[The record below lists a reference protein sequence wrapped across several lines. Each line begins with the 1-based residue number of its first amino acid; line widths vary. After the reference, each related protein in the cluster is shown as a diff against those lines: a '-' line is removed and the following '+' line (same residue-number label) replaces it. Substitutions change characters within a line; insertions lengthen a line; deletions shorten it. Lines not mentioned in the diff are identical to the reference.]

1 MEKRGAYLNIL
12 YLINFAGKAGTE
24 KYVSNL
30 MHILAA
36 KGENCHLAYGVDGKL
51 SEDMEAAGFPCI
63 RIKMRKTLKAAKEL
77 AAYCKKNKIDVIH
90 AQYPRENVIALLS
103 KLFYSRTKVVYT
115 NHLTINQGIKWKIL
129 NRIFTPFDHRVI
141 AVCRQGA
148 DIMRSNGVCKRRIQV
163 IYNGVFPN
171 EERVYDRSFAR
182 EYNIPDDTFV
192 MSIMARYEIEKGL
205 PFLLASLA
213 KLKRKTDKPFVCFI
227 AGDGSQFEE
236 FAMMTSNSGMAENI
250 IQLGFTRDGDRMLKS
265 SDLYLNTS
273 SKNEAMSFAVLEAM
287 NAGLPLVVTDVGGN
301 RDLAETN
308 MVCGKVLSYGDKEG
322 FSDAILE
329 IMRSQELQKKL
340 SDNSLKKLKE
350 EFNLNKLAID
360 VFDTYK

>member
-1 MEKRGAYLNIL
+1 MNIL

-30 MHILAA
+30 MHILSA
-36 KGENCHLAYGVDGKL
+36 KGEKCHLAYAVDGKL
-51 SEDMEAAGFPCI
+51 SADMENEGFPCI
-63 RIKMRKTLKAAKEL
+63 QINMSKTLSAAKRL
-77 AAYCKKNKIDVIH
+77 AKYCRDNKIDVIH
-90 AQYPRENVIALLS
+90 AQYPKENIIALLS
-103 KLFYSRTKVVYT
+103 KLFYSKVKVVYT
-115 NHLTINQGIKWKIL
+115 NHLTIDQGIKWKIL

-148 DIMRSNGVCKRRIQV
+148 DIMRGNGVCKRRIQV
-163 IYNGVFPN
+163 IYNGVFPS
-171 EERVYDRSFAR
+171 EERIIDRSFAR
-182 EYNIPDDTFV
+182 EFNVPDDAFV
-192 MSIMARYEIEKGL
+192 MSIMARYEVEKGL

-227 AGDGSQFEE
+227 AGDGSQFDE

-250 IQLGFTRDGDRMLKS
+250 IQLGFRQDGDRMLKS

-273 SKNEAMSFAVLEAM
+273 SKNEAMSFAILEAM

-308 MVCGKVLSYGDKEG
+308 TVCGKVLKYGDKEG

-329 IMRSQELQKKL
+329 IMESEKLQKEL
-340 SDNSLKKLKE
+340 SDNALKKVKT
-350 EFNLNKLAID
+350 EFNLEKLAND
-360 VFDTYK
+360 VFETYK